1 MIGVAVYFVHKRIMK
16 EEKIDKVVLK
26 EMKKEKNIVVLGI
39 ILIMIGY
46 LMQLPAKLSWM
57 LYNG

>member
-1 MIGVAVYFVHKRIMK
+1 MYFVHKRIMK